1 MDRSQSPPASLFPET
16 KGKALTRSEEMRIR
30 ILDVAH
36 DLLNAAGRD
45 AVTTRAI
52 TSALHIQA
60 PTIYRIF
67 GDKQGLLDQ
76 VALHG
81 FSAHLATWTG
91 WTPGADPIE
100 SLRQG
105 WDMHIDWGLQHPQV
119 YSIAYGDPRD
129 GTSSPAADAIDAII
143 RTQIEEAAKNGDLA
157 LPVSDAVNMIRAT
170 GVGVVFTLLAMPGDA
185 RDMTLSTRARE
196 SALRTILASSTASA
210 SRDGAAMQL
219 RQQLEHSTALTKN
232 EQALF
237 GDWLDRLAKQ
247 ATDAPVSSQDA

>member
-1 MDRSQSPPASLFPET
+1 
-16 KGKALTRSEEMRIR
+16 MRIR
-30 ILDVAH
+30 ILDAAY
-36 DLLNAAGRD
+36 DLLNAEGRD
-45 AVTTRAI
+45 AVTTRAL

-91 WTPGADPIE
+91 WTPGADPID

-105 WDMHIDWGLQHPQV
+105 WDMHIDWGLLHPQV
-119 YSIAYGDPRD
+119 YSIAYGEHRT
-129 GTSSPAADAIDAII
+129 GTSSPAAAAIDAIL
-143 RTQIEEAAKNGDLA
+143 RTQFEEAAKDGMLA
-157 LPVSDAVNMIRAT
+157 LPVTDAVNMIRAT

-196 SALRTILASSTASA
+196 ATLAAILAKPVKRQE
-210 SRDGAAMQL
+210 RDGAAMQL
-219 RQQLEHSTALTKN
+219 RQQLDATSALSVN
-232 EQALF
+232 ERALM

-247 ATDAPVSSQDA
+247 ELIAPRP

>member
-1 MDRSQSPPASLFPET
+1 MGCSPDLTGSAVARDERR
-16 KGKALTRSEEMRIR
+16 ALTRSEEMRLR
-30 ILDVAH
+30 ILDTAH
-36 DLLNAAGRD
+36 DLLNAEGRD
-45 AVTTRAI
+45 AVTTRAL

-105 WDMHIDWGLQHPQV
+105 WEMHIDWGLMHPQV
-119 YSIAYGDPRD
+119 YSIAYGEPRD

-143 RTQIEEAAKNGDLA
+143 RTQIEEAAKDGLLA
-157 LPVSDAVNMIRAT
+157 VPVADAVTMIRAT
-170 GVGVVFTLLAMPGDA
+170 GVGVVFTLLAMPKDS
-185 RDMTLSTRARE
+185 RDMSLSIRARE
-196 SALRTILASSTASA
+196 ATLTAILAEPARRGD
-210 SRDGAAMQL
+210 RDGTAMRL
-219 RQQLEHSTALTKN
+219 KQQLEDTTALTAN
-232 EQALF
+232 ERALF
-237 GDWLDRLAKQ
+237 GDWLDRLAKE
-247 ATDAPVSSQDA
+247 AASAHTLAASG